1 VNRAPLR
8 SAEGRCGAG
17 TAPRLGYL
25 GHGRGSATTPG
36 QPLSHGKLHGG
47 TRCSW
52 GKEGRT
58 RRVRG
63 AAEFWARV
71 LWGSSSTDWG
81 VGCPQPCVP
90 AASAACGSA
99 VQAGLER
106 VSGSSSPDGRPSTAA
121 MLGAFPGSGRLARAA
136 SGGVRAKA
144 AWLTGVSGVCV
155 EAQGERRWG
164 EIWGDRVSLALWQ
177 EVPVPLAGQ
186 DEGCRCRPSARLRGQ
201 KARRGRWLPV
211 PRCGGSAGAFA
222 ATQLPGDAGALSS
235 EVFRLGWTWPGPA
248 WPGVGDSPAWSPFPP
263 APRRCCEGNPGLVS
277 HHRCIPA
284 RSGQHLPHPYGGPS
298 LE

>member
-1 VNRAPLR
+1 MDVPAPLPCLGPFL
-8 SAEGRCGAG
+8 EAG
-17 TAPRLGYL
+17 GWLEQQAVEFVPRQ
-25 GHGRGSATTPG
+25 RG
-36 QPLSHGKLHGG
+36 
-47 TRCSW
+47 
-52 GKEGRT
+52 
-58 RRVRG
+58 V
-63 AAEFWARV
+63 
-71 LWGSSSTDWG
+71 
-81 VGCPQPCVP
+81 
-90 AASAACGSA
+90 
-99 VQAGLER
+99 
-106 VSGSSSPDGRPSTAA
+106 
-121 MLGAFPGSGRLARAA
+121 
-136 SGGVRAKA
+136 
-144 AWLTGVSGVCV
+144 TGVSGVCV

-177 EVPVPLAGQ
+177 EVPVPLPGQ

-222 ATQLPGDAGALSS
+222 ATQLPGEAGALSS

>member
-71 LWGSSSTDWG
+71 LWGSSSTEWG

-144 AWLTGVSGVCV
+144 AWRDW
-155 EAQGERRWG
+155 GERG
-164 EIWGDRVSLALWQ
+164 
-177 EVPVPLAGQ
+177 
-186 DEGCRCRPSARLRGQ
+186 LRGGPGRKEVGRDLGGQ
-201 KARRGRWLPV
+201 GLSGSVAGGAGASAGAGRGLPV
-211 PRCGGSAGAFA
+211 PAISSAA
-222 ATQLPGDAGALSS
+222 
-235 EVFRLGWTWPGPA
+235 WPESPA
-248 WPGVGDSPAWSPFPP
+248 WPLAPGSPLRRISGCVCSHA
-263 APRRCCEGNPGLVS
+263 APRGGWSSLLGGFQAWLDV
-277 HHRCIPA
+277 A
-284 RSGQHLPHPYGGPS
+284 RASVAWGG
-298 LE
+298 